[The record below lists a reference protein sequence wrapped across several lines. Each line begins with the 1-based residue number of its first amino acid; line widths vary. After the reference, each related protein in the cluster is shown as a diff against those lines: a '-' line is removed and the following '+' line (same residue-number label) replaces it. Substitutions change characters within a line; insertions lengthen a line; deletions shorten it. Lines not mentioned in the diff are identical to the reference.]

1 MMEKKSYSLEI
12 ITPEKTLIRQEV
24 KSTVLPTGK
33 GMIGVLPGHA
43 PLIGTVTPGIL
54 KAGGESQ
61 KDVFAFVNR
70 GFFMVSSDR
79 LTIITQSAELDNQ
92 IDIERAREAKERA
105 QHIISLKDPAMD
117 MERARESLLRAE
129 MRIKL
134 NPNIS

>member
-1 MMEKKSYSLEI
+1 MEKKSYSLEI
-12 ITPEKTLIRQEV
+12 ITPEKTLLRQEV

-54 KAGGESQ
+54 KAGGDSQ
-61 KDVFAFVNR
+61 EDVFAFVNS

-79 LTIITQSAELDNQ
+79 LTIITQSAELNNQ
-92 IDIERAREAKERA
+92 IDIDRAREAKERA
-105 QHIISLKDPAMD
+105 QNIIDSKDPSMD
-117 MERARESLLRAE
+117 MERAKESLLRAE

-134 NPNIS
+134 NPNDS